1 MRETWDRASWS
12 LYCLPVCVDVH
23 RHGSAACKNSL
34 ALSARLK
41 HRRPDSGVITIHHQ
55 YGSVKRTMDARSA
68 ATNERKLF
76 LRWTELDCGTRA
88 SAKLQHASTVT
99 PSWDDTLELLDEL
112 GLAERLCELWQNR

>member
-1 MRETWDRASWS
+1 MRERWDRASWS
-12 LYCLPVCVDVH
+12 SYCLPVCVDVH
-23 RHGSAACKNSL
+23 QHGSAACRNNTWYNL
-34 ALSARLK
+34 APSARLK

-88 SAKLQHASTVT
+88 SAKLQHAS
-99 PSWDDTLELLDEL
+99 
-112 GLAERLCELWQNR
+112 